1 MSVILFLLVLSV
13 LVLIHE
19 AGHYLAARLFGVKAD
34 EFGYG
39 FPPRLIGFVRDGKKW
54 KRVSGKD
61 TKSYQNTI
69 WSINWLPLGGFVKIK
84 GETENGM
91 NDPDSIHAKP
101 VWQRLTII
109 AAGVFMNWVLAV
121 LIFTAVYTIGTTLV
135 VDEVVGGAMIRDRA
149 TVITQIL
156 PASPAERAGLKEGDE
171 LVKIANT
178 VITTSAQVKPLI
190 QEIADKQIEVVIKRD
205 GNLQT
210 LQTTPEKIVQIN
222 AWGIGVG
229 MADIGT
235 VSFPLPQ
242 AFIAGIKTAWH
253 MMVAILTAFFDIFRD
268 LFTKQQVSQDVSGP
282 VGIAVMTG
290 QVAQQGIIPLLQ
302 FAAMLS
308 LNLAVINFLPI
319 PALDGGRAVFLI
331 IEAIRRKPVSR
342 RLEISIHNVAFL
354 MLILLILLITARD
367 VSKYSGAIMGGLK
380 GLVGM

>member
-1 MSVILFLLVLSV
+1 MSVILFLIVLSV

-61 TKSYQNTI
+61 TKTYKNTI

-84 GETENGM
+84 GETENGLT
-91 NDPDSIHAKP
+91 DADSIHAKP
-101 VWQRLTII
+101 VWQRLAII

-121 LIFTAVYTIGTTLV
+121 LIFTTVYTIGTTLV
-135 VDEVVGGAMIRDRA
+135 VDEVVDGAQIRDRA
-149 TVITQIL
+149 TVVTQVL
-156 PASPAERAGLKEGDE
+156 PSSPAEKAGLKEGDE
-171 LVKIANT
+171 LVKIAGT
-178 VITTSAQVKPLI
+178 AITTSAQVKPLI
-190 QEIADKQIEVVIKRD
+190 QEIADKPTEIIIKRE
-205 GNLQT
+205 GNFQT
-210 LQTTPEKIVQIN
+210 LQATPEKIAQIG

-235 VSFPLPQ
+235 VSFSLPQ
-242 AFIAGIKTAWH
+242 AFVAGVKTAWH
-253 MMVAILTAFFDIFRD
+253 MMVAILMAFFDIFRD

-290 QVAQQGIIPLLQ
+290 QIAQQGIIPLLQ

-331 IEAIRRKPVSR
+331 VEAIRRKPVNR
-342 RLEISIHNVAFL
+342 RLEITIHNVAFL

-367 VSKYSGAIMGGLK
+367 VSKYGGAIMGGLR

>member
-1 MSVILFLLVLSV
+1 MSLFLFLLVLSV

-39 FPPRLIGFVRDGKKW
+39 FPPRLIGFVKDGKKW
-54 KRVSGKD
+54 KRVSGQD
-61 TKSYQNTI
+61 TKVYKNTI

-84 GETENGM
+84 GETEQGL
-91 NDPDSIHAKP
+91 NDTDSIHAKP
-101 VWQRLTII
+101 VWQRLAII

-121 LIFTAVYTIGTTLV
+121 VIFTGIYAIGTRLILDQDV
-135 VDEVVGGAMIRDRA
+135 AGARVRDRA
-149 TVITQIL
+149 TLITHVL
-156 PASPAERAGLKEGDE
+156 DGSPAQKAGLKEGDE
-171 LVKIANT
+171 LQRIAGHD
-178 VITTSAQVKPLI
+178 IATSQEVKPI
-190 QEIADKQIEVVIKRD
+190 VQEIGNQDLELVIKRETEV
-205 GNLQT
+205 LT
-210 LQTTPEKIVQIN
+210 VHATPVQLKEIG

-229 MADIGT
+229 MADVGT

-242 AFIAGIKTAWH
+242 AFIAGLKTSWN
-253 MMVAILTAFFDIFRD
+253 MMTAIFMAFIDIFRD
-268 LFTKQQVSQDVSGP
+268 LITKQSVSQDVSGP

-290 QVAQQGIIPLLQ
+290 HVAQQGIVPLLQ

-331 IEAIRRKPVSR
+331 VEAIRRKPVGR
-342 RLEISIHNVAFL
+342 KLEITIHNVAFL
-354 MLILLILLITARD
+354 ILIVLILLITARD
-367 VSKYSGAIMGGLK
+367 LSRYSGVIFGGLK